1 MAEENKVSQ
10 RVLEIVK
17 VKGPV
22 IPVQI
27 STEIRISILLASAI
41 LSGLVSNKQL
51 KISSLKVGSTP
62 LYYAQG
68 QEEKLQGYVKYLH
81 DKEKKA
87 YELLKSLLVLRDKA
101 LEPVVR
107 VALRQIKDFASQLH
121 VQAGGDV
128 EVFWK
133 WYLMTNEEAE
143 PLIRKLLEA
152 GKAVKKE
159 ETQKTILPKEVK
171 KIPKKEV
178 KKDAGEFIK
187 KVMEYF
193 GSNRIE
199 VVERIENKKK
209 TEAEFIISV
218 PSPVGSIKYYCR
230 ANDKKAC
237 NDGDL
242 SSVYVQGQ
250 SKKLPALFL
259 TTGKLNKKATAM
271 LEKEFS
277 AINVKQI

>member
-159 ETQKTILPKEVK
+159 ETQKTIFP
-171 KIPKKEV
+171 KEV

-218 PSPVGSIKYYCR
+218 PSPVGSIKY
-230 ANDKKAC
+230 
-237 NDGDL
+237 
-242 SSVYVQGQ
+242 
-250 SKKLPALFL
+250 
-259 TTGKLNKKATAM
+259 
-271 LEKEFS
+271 
-277 AINVKQI
+277 

>member
-41 LSGLVSNKQL
+41 LSELVSNKQL

-171 KIPKKEV
+171 K
-178 KKDAGEFIK
+178 DAGEFIK

-230 ANDKKAC
+230 AKDKKAC

-259 TTGKLNKKATAM
+259 TTGKLTKKATAM

-277 AINVKQI
+277 TINVKQI

>member
-171 KIPKKEV
+171 K
-178 KKDAGEFIK
+178 DAGEFIK